1 MPGSV
6 TRILVPVDGSK
17 GANDASAFAAG
28 LAVDAG
34 ASLTLLYVLDSAAS
48 AIGLASLSQ
57 EEITVAKKS
66 VSENAFAAALQAMG
80 GKKPPVQKEVRLGH
94 PAQDIIDFAAEEK
107 TDLII
112 MGSRGL
118 SPMEG
123 LLLGSVS
130 TKVLQHAPCAVTI
143 VR

>member
-1 MPGSV
+1 V
-6 TRILVPVDGSK
+6 
-17 GANDASAFAAG
+17 F
-28 LAVDAG
+28 
-34 ASLTLLYVLDSAAS
+34 
-48 AIGLASLSQ
+48 
-57 EEITVAKKS
+57 
-66 VSENAFAAALQAMG
+66 AALQAMG
-80 GKKPPVQKEVRLGH
+80 AKAPQIEKEVRLCH
-94 PAQDIIDFAAEEK
+94 PAQDIIDLATEDK

>member
-1 MPGSV
+1 MSGSLSK
-6 TRILVPVDGSK
+6 ILVPVDGSK
-17 GANDASAFAAG
+17 GANSAAALAST
-28 LAVDAG
+28 LAVDTG

-57 EEITVAKKS
+57 EEVESAKRS
-66 VSENAFAAALQAMG
+66 VSESAFAAALKAMG
-80 GKKPPVQKEVRLGH
+80 DKEPPVQKEVRLGH

-107 TDLII
+107 VDLII

-123 LLLGSVS
+123 LVLGSVS
-130 TKVLQHAPCAVTI
+130 TKVLHHAPCAVTI
-143 VR
+143 AR